1 MRIVLKKE
9 RILYVLENHILLVIN
24 KDIDD
29 EVKIEYQCHIDDNKR
44 DICVM
49 LSSISLKLQT

>member
-29 EVKIEYQCHIDDNKR
+29 EVKTEYQCHIDDNKHA
-44 DICVM
+44 ICVM
-49 LSSISLKLQT
+49 LSNISLKLQT

>member
-29 EVKIEYQCHIDDNKR
+29 EVKIEYQCHIDDTKR

>member
-29 EVKIEYQCHIDDNKR
+29 EVKTEYQYHIDDNKR
-44 DICVM
+44 AICVM